1 MFVCLELDGVSVK
14 LAILLGKQL
23 YHNYTT
29 VTSKKTF
36 ASHLQRGRF
45 KMKWMRP
52 CPQHLLKCK
61 TVSVLATSS
70 FFNNK
75 HSNTKSKHSFND
87 SLFVFYNKY
96 GNIKGKYSF

>member
-1 MFVCLELDGVSVK
+1 MFVSLELDGVYVK

-23 YHNYTT
+23 YHTYTT

-36 ASHLQRGRF
+36 ASHLQCGRF

-52 CPQHLLKCK
+52 CPHLLKCK
-61 TVSVLATSS
+61 TVSVLAT

-75 HSNTKSKHSFND
+75 HSNMKSKHSFND
-87 SLFVFYNKY
+87 FFFFFYIKY